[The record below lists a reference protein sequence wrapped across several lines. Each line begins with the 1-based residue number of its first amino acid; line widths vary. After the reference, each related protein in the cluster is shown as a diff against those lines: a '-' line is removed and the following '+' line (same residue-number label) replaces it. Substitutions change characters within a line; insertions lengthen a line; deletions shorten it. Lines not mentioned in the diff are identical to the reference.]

1 MRTRTITVSPLAR
14 IEGEAGLR
22 LRVRND
28 SVTGVELR
36 VLEPPR
42 FFEGFLR
49 GRRFDEVPD
58 IVARIC
64 GICPI
69 AHQLTAIHALERA
82 CGVQVDPKIAALR
95 RLIYLGEWIES
106 HALHVYLLHAPDFLG
121 YESGIS
127 MAADH
132 RAAVERGLRLKKI
145 GNELLEI

>member
-1 MRTRTITVSPLAR
+1 MKTRTITVSPLAR

-28 SVTGVELR
+28 AVTGVELN
-36 VLEPPR
+36 VFEPPR
-42 FFEGFLR
+42 FFEAFLR

-82 CGVQVDPKIAALR
+82 CGVEVDPSIVAL
-95 RLIYLGEWIES
+95 
-106 HALHVYLLHAPDFLG
+106 AQ
-121 YESGIS
+121 
-127 MAADH
+127 ADLPG
-132 RAAVERGLRLKKI
+132 RVD
-145 GNELLEI
+145 